1 MSEKS
6 IEEQVKI
13 KSQQARRLAR
23 YMSSTAD
30 LVENQILK
38 AQERGDF
45 DNLEGYGKPL
55 RFDENP
61 YEPPELRMVFK
72 ILKDN
77 DCAPYWIELGKEIDA
92 DLEKHHQE
100 VEKFCKYA
108 EVFFSTRRN
117 RQALE
122 RFEKRKQSMYFEE
135 RVRLE
140 QIHKKILDYN
150 LMCPVFHLSRPNIV
164 VEKMMLEV
172 ITSVEAHIK
181 TLRQASR

>member
-13 KSQQARRLAR
+13 KSQQARKLAR

-45 DNLEGYGKPL
+45 DNLNGHGKPV

-61 YEPPELRMVFK
+61 YEPPELRMIFK

-92 DLEKHHQE
+92 DFEKHRQE
-100 VEKFCKYA
+100 VEKFRKYA
-108 EVFFSTRRN
+108 QVFFSSKRN

-150 LMCPVFHLSRPNIV
+150 LMCPTFRLGRPNIV

-172 ITSVEAHIK
+172 ITSMEDYIK